1 MLKQIWFGSLILM
14 FLCASCK
21 MNTAASDKNID
32 ITDSRPN
39 IVVIMADDLG
49 YSDLGCYGGE
59 IRTPNLDRLGANGL
73 RFNSF
78 YNTSRCCPSRASMLT
93 GLYPH
98 QAGIGRMTMDMELS
112 G

>member
-1 MLKQIWFGSLILM
+1 
-14 FLCASCK
+14 

-59 IRTPNLDRLGANGL
+59 ISTP
-73 RFNSF
+73 
-78 YNTSRCCPSRASMLT
+78 T
-93 GLYPH
+93 
-98 QAGIGRMTMDMELS
+98 LS
-112 G
+112 LIHI